1 VAWRSTSRYTRGGRE
16 IGSSDRFA
24 VPITRSSLAAIPLRR
39 VSRTLTLLLVLLAV
53 FLAGIL
59 AIRLYMGREAE
70 DRLDEVDVID
80 FADLAPAAATDRFL
94 MCPEAIC
101 NVPAG
106 ARSPVFDIEWERL
119 RGYWSEV
126 VAHQSHVKLI
136 SGDGELEKIT
146 YIQHTTLLRLPEIVT
161 IQFYPVGDHGS
172 SFAIESHSRYGI
184 TDLGSNR
191 DRVLAWVALLQ
202 RVAKEHR
209 AP

>member
-1 VAWRSTSRYTRGGRE
+1 V
-16 IGSSDRFA
+16 
-24 VPITRSSLAAIPLRR
+24 RR

-59 AIRLYMGREAE
+59 GIRLYMGREAE

-80 FADLAPAAATDRFL
+80 FADLPAVATTNRFL
-94 MCPEAIC
+94 MCPEATC
-101 NVPAG
+101 NIPAD

-126 VAHQSHVKLI
+126 VAHQSHVKLL

-146 YIQHTTLLRLPEIVT
+146 YIQHTTLLLLPEIVT
-161 IQFYPVGDHGS
+161 IQFFPVGDHGS
-172 SFAIESHSRYGI
+172 SFAIESHSRYEI
-184 TDLGSNR
+184 MDLGSNKAR
-191 DRVLAWVALLQ
+191 ILAWVAQLQ
-202 RVAKEHR
+202 RVAKDHH